1 MFHLHNGHI
10 LFPRTQSVVTKLI
23 IKVLSKWLFDSR
35 YKTHFNFTLVANI
48 EILEKILS
56 PNNLSPNPRI
66 CYLIC
71 NDMWYAFL
79 YSHFN
84 LLLWIYWYVSWIY
97 NYICNQCLSPLNL
110 CVRIL
115 LRCIIVYYLIY
126 QYCTGQISV
135 YFCSNISCSFGH
147 WRRSLKISH

>member
-1 MFHLHNGHI
+1 M
-10 LFPRTQSVVTKLI
+10 LI
-23 IKVLSKWLFDSR
+23 TWLFDSR
-35 YKTHFNFTLVANI
+35 YKTNFNFTLVANI
-48 EILEKILS
+48 EILEKTLS
-56 PNNLSPNPRI
+56 PNILSPNPRI

-115 LRCIIVYYLIY
+115 LRQGVLDTTLCVKSLLVSCDIREFSVDGSLVVHFKHYI
-126 QYCTGQISV
+126 GQSCPLN
-135 YFCSNISCSFGH
+135 YSNLHFEI
-147 WRRSLKISH
+147 WTITTW